1 MKKFLASALLLLSI
15 IAHLEAQTPI
25 FSDNIELFPRELS
38 EVANLKNESHVQTV
52 RRVDAL
58 WAADTIIT
66 IAQKERIAG
75 HMKRISTILADS
87 YDPLMRYMQIILTF
101 FEDSYAAKQYTVWN
115 KACEQMLYSERFGL
129 NSLIDFLNLSENT
142 LYHSIMHHTTAFE
155 WKADR
160 HPSYQMRFE
169 NDLLTIAY
177 DNINLVCK
185 QRNDSIY
192 IANTS
197 GVFTPSTRAWHGR
210 NGQITWWRSGY
221 PESEIF
227 VDIGHAYRLS
237 MNKNTYTI
245 DSVMFTNK
253 DYFDRPNMGTVTD
266 MLEKDYKPQTIQ
278 YPEFH
283 SYDKWFSI
291 GDLFDRV
298 NYEGGFVMRGSSLI
312 GTGSQD
318 KLATIVITRNGKEFM
333 RAEGNIL
340 IFQRHILNSDKAS
353 VRFKFGR
360 DSLYHSGLNFNYN
373 NKTRTVIISTTEKI
387 TTQSPMH
394 STHHKMNIW
403 FNQMS
408 WNIDNNKMIF
418 SGFTG
423 SANGQAEFES
433 DNFFNEEL
441 FDNMMGASDRHPL
454 FAIWAYANQTNS
466 TAFEASDLA
475 VYLRKPVPQ
484 VRIEMMRI
492 AQQGYILYDFSTDMI
507 RLTEKLD
514 NTILSRQKK
523 VDYDVL
529 KFSSLCKGS
538 TPNAILDVDSLN
550 MQVNG
555 IREISVSQTQNV
567 YIIPKNNSLTI
578 KGNRNIDFAGY
589 LRAGLFDFE
598 GEKFHFNYDQFK
610 IDLENVNIIKLDYQ
624 LNAYDNYGQRL
635 LSEVTST
642 VSKIN
647 GNILIDKPNNKSGLI
662 KYPQYP
668 IFNSTSNSY
677 VYYDKAFG
685 GVYPRD
691 SVYFQI
697 YPFSYNNLN
706 NFEKEDL
713 VFRGIFYS
721 KNILAPIEDS
731 LVLRPDNSLG
741 FVHQI
746 PDEGFALYS
755 GKGRAYNKIDVSERG
770 IMVDGKIKY
779 ITASIYSPEM
789 YLFPDSMTTLTTEFT
804 IDKRTSGITYP
815 EVRGQQHRVKWYPN
829 RDKLHALR
837 GAEPFNMYENKAAL
851 NGNLL
856 LEPLGLSGS
865 GTIDIEAAQL
875 SSKHYE
881 FNSDDFKSP
890 SANLS
895 LLHPKTNEPSFT
907 TKNIKAHIDFIEKVG
922 NFERNGAS
930 MFAAMPPL
938 KYEAHLD
945 KCTWDMGTSNLTML
959 TPKRQDYVPGSRFY
973 TRHMQPSD
981 TAQLGSLFYSVKYG
995 EDSLYFL
1002 SPQANYNTASAELI
1016 AEHVE
1021 RVFSADA
1028 MIMPHKQHVEVSAE
1042 DRMRPF
1048 EKSVILADI
1057 DSMYHRF
1064 YNASIRIAGRNF
1076 YGGKADYDYIDEVDS
1091 VQTLHFADITV
1102 DSTVHTYAVAD
1113 VAVPDSF
1120 TLSPNFDY
1128 FGKIILRGHQRHMRY
1143 KGYARP
1149 VYNCPNTRADWF
1161 GFDANIDPRRIMIPV
1176 DERPR
1181 SPHLAFLTN
1190 GSVVRD
1196 DTIKLYGGFFT
1207 KRFDYADMPM
1217 ITASGWLTYNHK
1229 TDRFIVAPTLKHQRP
1244 DTIGNAVMLQKSLCF
1259 LLSEGT
1265 INLPVNLGQVKFIN
1279 SGSVTHNLAEN
1290 TINIGMVSKMNFFF
1304 NQPSLEL
1311 IANRILKDTKLQPV
1325 NLNTRTFRRALLDFI
1340 PDTKKLP
1347 EMYSKIAL
1355 FGRFENMPKELE
1367 STITFAELRMTW
1379 NEANKSFVTKGKL
1392 GIASI
1397 GGIQVNKY
1405 VDGYLEIFRKRSGD
1419 VFNLLIKVDGQY
1431 YGFVYT
1437 RSTLQVVSSDTEF
1450 TASINALKSKDTKMK
1465 TKSSEPAFKYLV
1477 GTPREQNIVLE
1488 RYKQLTT
1495 GMESVMEFSAD
1506 EKENAEDTPSTENA
1520 APSEPAAPTGD
1531 TPTQTPAGGEQ

>member
-1 MKKFLASALLLLSI
+1 MHLPQTDMKRLLATALLLLPI
-15 IAHLEAQTPI
+15 IAPSIAQTPI
-25 FSDNIELFPRELS
+25 FSDNLELFPRELKQ
-38 EVANLKNESHVQTV
+38 VADLNNKKHVETLRKV
-52 RRVDAL
+52 EEA
-58 WAADTIIT
+58 WPIDTIIT
-66 IAQKERIAG
+66 PAHRERIAG
-75 HMKRISTILADS
+75 HMKHIATILADNH
-87 YDPLMRYMQIILTF
+87 DPLMRYMALIINFL
-101 FEDSYAAKQYTVWN
+101 EDSYASPQYIVWN
-115 KACEQMLYSERFGL
+115 QALEQLLNSDMFGL
-129 NSLIDFLNLSENT
+129 NALIDFLNLSENT
-142 LYHSIMHHTTAFE
+142 IYRSVMHRTVAFE
-155 WKADR
+155 WKANR
-160 HPSYQMRFE
+160 HPSYQMRFD
-169 NDLLTIAY
+169 NNQLTIAY
-177 DNINLVCK
+177 NDISLVCRH
-185 QRNDSIY
+185 RNDSVY

-197 GVFTPSTRAWHGR
+197 GVYTPNTHSWRGKG
-210 NGQITWWRSGY
+210 GQISWWRSGY
-221 PESEIF
+221 PENEIF

-266 MLEKDYKPQTIQ
+266 MLEKDYKSDNIQ

-312 GTGSQD
+312 GTGSKD
-318 KLATIVITRNGKEFM
+318 KLATIVIERDGKEFM

-353 VRFKFGR
+353 VRFRFGR

-373 NKTRTVIISTTEKI
+373 NKTRTVIISSTEKI

-408 WNIDNNKMIF
+408 WNIDKNKMVF

-423 SANGQAEFES
+423 SANGQAQFES
-433 DNFFNEEL
+433 DNFFDEEL

-454 FAIWAYANQTNS
+454 FAIWAYSNQTGQTS
-466 TAFEASDLA
+466 FEATDLA

-484 VRIEMMRI
+484 VKIEMMRI
-492 AQQGYILYDFSTDMI
+492 AQKGYILYDFSTDMI
-507 RLTEKLD
+507 RTTEKLN

-523 VDYDVL
+523 IDFDVI
-529 KFSSLCKGS
+529 KFDSYCQGA
-538 TPNAILDVDSLN
+538 TPNAILNIDSLH
-550 MQVNG
+550 MQING
-555 IREISVSQTQNV
+555 INQISVSQRQNV
-567 YIIPKNNSLTI
+567 YIIPKNKTLTM
-578 KGNRNIDFAGY
+578 KGNRDIDFAGY
-589 LRAGLFDFE
+589 LRAGLFDFQ
-598 GEKFHFNYDQFK
+598 GEQFRFNYDDFR
-610 IDLENVNIIKLDYQ
+610 IDLENVDIVKLDYQ

-642 VSKIN
+642 ISKIN

-668 IFNSTSNSY
+668 IFNSTSESY

-691 SVYFQI
+691 SVYFKI

-713 VFRGIFYS
+713 VFKGIFFS

-741 FVHQI
+741 FVHHI
-746 PDEGFALYS
+746 PDEGFALYA
-755 GKGRAYNKIDVSERG
+755 GKGRAYNKIDVSQRG
-770 IMVDGKIKY
+770 IMVDGRISY
-779 ITASIYSPEM
+779 ISSNIYSPEM
-789 YLFPDSMTTLTTEFT
+789 YLFPDSMITLSNEFT

-815 EVRGQQHRVKWYPN
+815 QVRGQQHHIKWYPN

-837 GAEPFNMYENKAAL
+837 GAEPFNMYENKASL

-856 LEPLGLSGS
+856 LQPLGLSGS
-865 GTIDIEAAQL
+865 GQIDIEAAQL
-875 SSKHYE
+875 YSKLYE

-895 LLHPKTNEPSFT
+895 LLNPKNNDPSFT

-945 KCTWDMGTSNLTML
+945 RCTWDMGSSNLTML

-973 TRHMQPSD
+973 TRNMHPSD

-1002 SPQANYNTASAELI
+1002 APQANYNTASAELI

-1042 DRMRPF
+1042 ERMRPLAN
-1048 EKSVILADI
+1048 SVVLADI

-1064 YNASIRIAGRNF
+1064 YNATVSIAGRKF
-1076 YGGKADYDYIDEVDS
+1076 YGGQGDYDYIDERDS
-1091 VQTLHFADITV
+1091 VQTLHFAEITT
-1102 DSTVHTYAVAD
+1102 DSTIHTLAKAD
-1113 VAVPDSF
+1113 VAAPDSF
-1120 TLSPNFDY
+1120 TLSPNFGY
-1128 FGKIILRGHQRHMRY
+1128 FGKIFLRGPERFMRY
-1143 KGYARP
+1143 QGFAMP
-1149 VYNCPNTRADWF
+1149 IYNCPSSKAEWF
-1161 GFDANIDPRRIMIPV
+1161 SFDAHIDPRRIMIPV
-1176 DERPR
+1176 GEKTR
-1181 SPHLAFLTN
+1181 SQYLAFLTN
-1190 GSVVRD
+1190 GSVVRE
-1196 DTIKLYGGFFT
+1196 DTIKLYGGFFQ
-1207 KRFDYADMPM
+1207 KRHDYADAPM
-1217 ITASGWLTYNHK
+1217 VQASGWLTYNPK
-1229 TDRFIVAPTLKHQRP
+1229 SDRFIIAPQLKHQHP
-1244 DTIGNAVMLQKSLCF
+1244 DTIGNAVMLQKGLCF
-1259 LLSEGT
+1259 MLSEGT

-1279 SGSVTHNLAEN
+1279 SGSITHNMAEN

-1311 IANRILKDTKLQPV
+1311 IANRILKDTKLQPT
-1325 NLNTRTFRRALLDFI
+1325 NLNTRSFRRAMLDFF

-1347 EMYSKIAL
+1347 EIYSKLAL
-1355 FGRFENMPKELE
+1355 FGRFENIPKELE
-1367 STITFAELRMTW
+1367 STITFAELRLTW
-1379 NEANKSFVTKGKL
+1379 NDANKSFITKGKL
-1392 GIASI
+1392 GIATI

-1405 VDGYLEIFRKRSGD
+1405 VDGYLEIFKRRSGD

-1437 RSTLQVVSSDTEF
+1437 RSTMQVVSSDSEF
-1450 TASINALKSKDTKMK
+1450 TASINALKSKETKMK
-1465 TKSSEPAFKYLV
+1465 TKSNEPAYKYLV
-1477 GTPREQNIVLE
+1477 GTVREQNIVLD

-1495 GMESVMEFSAD
+1495 GLESVMEFSAD
-1506 EKENAEDTPSTENA
+1506 DEEQASPEANPEET
-1520 APSEPAAPTGD
+1520 PAA
-1531 TPTQTPAGGEQ
+1531 QPAASEQ